1 MTYSIEKKGTTLE
14 ITAAGRLD
22 TVSAPDLEKALTPMP
37 EDVDTLV
44 FDFANLDYV
53 SSAGLRVILRAHRSM
68 RMGGKTRII
77 NCNPVVKEVFSV
89 TGFADILEIE

>member
-1 MTYSIEKKGTTLE
+1 
-14 ITAAGRLD
+14 
-22 TVSAPDLEKALTPMP
+22 MP